1 MNEVYTTK
9 KMCLSQQTAGE
20 AQVLLS
26 SLLMA
31 VFQQFNAAVNS
42 VIRDNACCVFE
53 GAGVFDSFLAI
64 RNKLPVLKYYERQ

>member
-1 MNEVYTTK
+1 
-9 KMCLSQQTAGE
+9 MCLSQQTAGE

-53 GAGVFDSFLAI
+53 GAGILTAFW
-64 RNKLPVLKYYERQ
+64 Q